1 MDWLVRYLPYCAPE
15 AEVGAGETPE
25 AGGGAP
31 PPAAPRE
38 PGGEGRQPAA
48 ERRSIREELQA
59 NFDAAREPE
68 KPAVERG
75 ERGRFKAKP
84 KEGEEAAGAVAAAG
98 EPGAEPA
105 QAEPQAGAAEAPE
118 SPPAA
123 AAAAAA
129 APAGWS
135 KEAKAAWEG
144 LPEPVRAAVA
154 KREADV
160 QRGVDQLKAGYAEI
174 DRAIAPHDAA
184 IRQHGHTRAQAID
197 QLFGWFRALASNP
210 DAAFPALAKSF
221 GVDLAKYVPA
231 GVAAPGAGAAP
242 AAGANGA
249 AAGAGAQP
257 EAASPA
263 MQQYIDGLQA
273 QMRAMQQQ
281 VEQRFGSLEQ
291 TFAQQN
297 EAKTHEVLAAW
308 AKDKP
313 HFEEVRQTMSRLIA
327 SGEVP
332 LKDGRVDL
340 DGAYNKAVRLVDPV
354 WEKIQADQEA
364 ARLAEQKKQADR
376 LKAAQQAEVEKARKA
391 GVSVTGGAPGAAG
404 PAAAAP
410 KGKGKS
416 VRESLMEA
424 RAEVE
429 GR

>member
-1 MDWLVRYLPYCAPE
+1 MNWFDRYLPYYDSDASGAAEPPE
-15 AEVGAGETPE
+15 A
-25 AGGGAP
+25 GGAP
-31 PPAAPRE
+31 PPEAPAERE
-38 PGGEGRQPAA
+38 PGRQPAA

-68 KPAVERG
+68 KPATPERG
-75 ERGRFKAKP
+75 ERGRFKK
-84 KEGEEAAGAVAAAG
+84 KEEEVTAAAAAG
-98 EPGAEPA
+98 EPGAAPA
-105 QAEPQAGAAEAPE
+105 QGEPQAGAEGVVEAL
-118 SPPAA
+118 PAA
-123 AAAAAA
+123 AVA

-144 LPEPVRAAVA
+144 LPEPVRVAVA

-160 QRGVDQLKAGYAEI
+160 QRGVDQLKAGYADI

-210 DAAFPALAKSF
+210 TQAFPALAKSF
-221 GVDLAKYVPA
+221 NIDLAQFAPA
-231 GVAAPGAGAAP
+231 GAAAP
-242 AAGANGA
+242 AASPAATNGA
-249 AAGAGAQP
+249 AAAGQP
-257 EAASPA
+257 EVVSPA
-263 MQQYIDGLQA
+263 VQEYINRLNAELNGLKQT
-273 QMRAMQQQ
+273 
-281 VEQRFGSLEQ
+281 VDQRFGTLEQ

-332 LKDGRVDL
+332 LKEGRVDL
-340 DGAYNKAVRLVDPV
+340 DGAYDKAIWAVKEVR
-354 WEKIQADQEA
+354 EKVLADQAKAAEA
-364 ARLAEQKKQADR
+364 KRLADA
-376 LKAAQQAEVEKARKA
+376 KAAQAAAQAAADKARRA

-404 PAAAAP
+404 PAAAQP
-410 KGKGKS
+410 KAKGKS

>member
-1 MDWLVRYLPYCAPE
+1 MNWLDRYLPCYDSDVSGAAEPPE
-15 AEVGAGETPE
+15 T
-25 AGGGAP
+25 GGGAP
-31 PPAAPRE
+31 PPEAPV
-38 PGGEGRQPAA
+38 GEGRQPAA

-68 KPAVERG
+68 KPAAPERG
-75 ERGRFKAKP
+75 EKGRFKKRSG
-84 KEGEEAAGAVAAAG
+84 EGEASAEPGAAAAAG
-98 EPGAEPA
+98 EAPQEGASGE
-105 QAEPQAGAAEAPE
+105 AATTPEAP
-118 SPPAA
+118 PATGA
-123 AAAAAA
+123 PA

-135 KEAKAAWEG
+135 KEAKAAWGE

-160 QRGVDQLKAGYAEI
+160 QKGVDQLKAGYADI
-174 DRAIAPHDAA
+174 DRAISPHDAA

-210 DAAFPALAKSF
+210 TQAFPALAKSF
-221 GVDLAKYVPA
+221 NIDLAQFAQA
-231 GVAAPGAGAAP
+231 GGAAPPQVP

-249 AAGAGAQP
+249 AAPAPGQP
-257 EAASPA
+257 EAVSPA
-263 MQQYIDGLQA
+263 IQQYID
-273 QMRAMQQQ
+273 AMQARQQ
-281 VEQRFGSLEQ
+281 QLEAQINQRFGTLEQ

-332 LKDGRVDL
+332 LKEGRVDL
-340 DGAYNKAVRLVDPV
+340 DGAYETAIWAVPGVR
-354 WEKIQADQEA
+354 EKVLADQA
-364 ARLAEQKKQADR
+364 
-376 LKAAQQAEVEKARKA
+376 KAAEAKRAAAASARAAAVQAEADKARKA

-404 PAAAAP
+404 PAVAQP

>member
-1 MDWLVRYLPYCAPE
+1 MKWFNTTMLTPLFAPE
-15 AEVGAGETPE
+15 TETGAAEPPE

-31 PPAAPRE
+31 PPETPA
-38 PGGEGRQPAA
+38 GEGRSPGA

-75 ERGRFKAKP
+75 EKGRFKKRG
-84 KEGEEAAGAVAAAG
+84 EGEAGA
-98 EPGAEPA
+98 EPGAEP
-105 QAEPQAGAAEAPE
+105 G
-118 SPPAA
+118 AA
-123 AAAAAA
+123 AAAGEAAPEAQPGEAAITPEAPPATGAPA

-135 KEAKAAWEG
+135 KEAKAAWGE

-160 QRGVDQLKAGYAEI
+160 QKGVDQLKAGYADI

-210 DAAFPALAKSF
+210 TQAFPALAKSF
-221 GVDLAKYVPA
+221 NLDLAQFGA
-231 GVAAPGAGAAP
+231 SAAPAVAP

-249 AAGAGAQP
+249 AAPAAGQP

-263 MQQYIDGLQA
+263 MQQYIDGINA

-281 VEQRFGSLEQ
+281 VEQRFGTLEQ

-332 LKDGRVDL
+332 LKEGRVDL
-340 DGAYNKAVRLVDPV
+340 DGAYETAIWAVPGVR
-354 WEKIQADQEA
+354 EKVLADQAKAAEA
-364 ARLAEQKKQADR
+364 KRLADAKARQA
-376 LKAAQQAEVEKARKA
+376 AVQAEADKARKA

-404 PAAAAP
+404 PAVAQP